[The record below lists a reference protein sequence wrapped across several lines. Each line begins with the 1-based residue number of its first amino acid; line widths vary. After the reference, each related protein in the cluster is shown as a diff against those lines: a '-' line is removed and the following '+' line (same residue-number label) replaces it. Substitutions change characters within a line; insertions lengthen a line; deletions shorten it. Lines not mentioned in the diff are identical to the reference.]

1 MIATA
6 ASGGRAVEGSVVPS
20 GVLACMEV
28 ASCRQVYWRAWI
40 GEATD
45 EKDCE
50 IVLHLLVLLD
60 VMESYIISIDSY
72 VGVGNLR

>member
-1 MIATA
+1 MY
-6 ASGGRAVEGSVVPS
+6 R
-20 GVLACMEV
+20 
-28 ASCRQVYWRAWI
+28 RAWI
-40 GEATD
+40 EEAKD

-60 VMESYIISIDSY
+60 VMEGYIISIDSY

>member
-1 MIATA
+1 MY
-6 ASGGRAVEGSVVPS
+6 R
-20 GVLACMEV
+20 
-28 ASCRQVYWRAWI
+28 RAWI